1 MQRQIALLTLLI
13 GFANGS
19 LAAAPAE
26 QAQELG
32 KSLTLFGA
40 IQAGNAEGS
49 IPPYEGGLREI
60 PAGFKP
66 DSGFWVD
73 PFKDE
78 KPLFR
83 ITAANAGQYAD
94 KLSEGQKELL
104 KKNPE
109 TWYMDVYPSHRTAA
123 YPQEVLDATVRN
135 ATACQTLK
143 DGLAVDP
150 ACRGGL
156 PFPIPQ
162 NGNEV
167 IWNQQLRY
175 KTGPG
180 FTSTRSSNSWVI
192 DARGQVIKTA
202 ESATFEETSFYQVR
216 QADRDPN
223 LYYRAWALDSYPA
236 RSAGQLIIMADYL
249 DPTVKPRRAWS
260 YTPGMRRIKLAPEF
274 AYDTPVPNQGGV
286 NLFDELQMFAGS
298 QDRFDYKLVG
308 RQEMFIPYNAYK
320 FYFDCR
326 QDEQFLPRHANPQ
339 CERWE
344 LHRVWVVEAT
354 LKPGKR
360 HVYNTRRYYLDE
372 DTFGVGLYDAWDQSG
387 VLYRSMFQSGVQL
400 YDKDI
405 PYNVK
410 NVSYN
415 FNSGMW
421 SLLNDALKGGY
432 RVVDTPHSESDMN
445 AEAIVSQ
452 ETQR

>member
-1 MQRQIALLTLLI
+1 MNGHFVLAAALMGVATC
-13 GFANGS
+13 S
-19 LAAAPAE
+19 LAATSAE
-26 QAQELG
+26 QAAELG
-32 KSLTLFGA
+32 KSLTAFGA
-40 IQAGNAEGS
+40 IQAGNAEGT
-49 IPPYEGGLREI
+49 IPPYEGGLRTI

-78 KPLFR
+78 KPLMR
-83 ITAANAGQYAD
+83 INSTNMAQYAD
-94 KLSEGQKELL
+94 KLSGGQKMLL
-104 KKNPE
+104 EKYPE
-109 TWYMDVYPSHRTAA
+109 YYLDIYPSHRTAA

-135 ATACQTLK
+135 ATSCHTLQ
-143 DGLAVDP
+143 DNLAVDP
-150 ACRGGL
+150 ACRGGI

-175 KTGPG
+175 KNGPG
-180 FTSTRSSNSWVI
+180 YTTTASSASWVV
-192 DARGQVIKTA
+192 DSRGQVTKTA
-202 ESATFEETSFYQVR
+202 ESATFEETPFYQVK
-216 QADRDPN
+216 QTDRDSM

-236 RSAGQLIIMADYL
+236 RSAGQLIIIADYL
-249 DPTVKPRRAWS
+249 DPTSKPRRAWS

-286 NLFDELQMFAGS
+286 NLFDELQMFSGS

-308 RQEMFIPYNAYK
+308 RKEMYIPYNAYK
-320 FYFDCR
+320 FYFDCK
-326 QDEQFLPRHANPQ
+326 QDEQFLAHHANPA

-360 HVYNTRRYYLDE
+360 HAYSKRTYYLDE
-372 DTFGVGLYDAWDQSG
+372 DTFGAGLYDAWDQG
-387 VLYRSMFQSGVQL
+387 GKLYRALFQSGVQL

-405 PYNVK
+405 PYTVK
-410 NVSYN
+410 NVSYD
-415 FNSGMW
+415 FNKGIW
-421 SLLNDALKGGY
+421 SILNDGLKGGY
-432 RVVDTPHSESDMN
+432 RISAIPLSETDMSP
-445 AEAIVSQ
+445 ETIVSQ